1 MENERR
7 ARKRWWIPLAIGA
20 AGLATGMVIGG
31 ARGVKEVEVSS
42 EWEIDA
48 PAEDVFEML
57 LDTRNYVRWWPEMA
71 GHINTDRPYLTA
83 STVARCAARLPVA
96 FLPFQPTLHVTIRFP
111 QIERNQR
118 IRARLT
124 GDVSGIAEWVIV
136 PQRAAAG
143 VVLKQNARLRLSHPL
158 LNLAMLILPEAS
170 WRLNLERMLLEV
182 RAGLRRALEFAEPEF
197 ALARR

>member
-20 AGLATGMVIGG
+20 AGLATGVVIGG
-31 ARGVKEVEVSS
+31 ARAVKEVEVSS

-48 PAEDVFEML
+48 PVEDVFEML
-57 LDTRNYVRWWPEMA
+57 LDTRNYARWWPEMA
-71 GHINTDRPYLTA
+71 GHINTGGPYLNAT
-83 STVARCAARLPVA
+83 TVAQCVACLPVA
-96 FLPFQPTLHVTIRFP
+96 FLPFQPTLHITLRFP

-136 PQRAAAG
+136 SRGAGAG
-143 VVLKQNARLRLSHPL
+143 VVLKQNARLRLSLPL
-158 LNLAMLILPEAS
+158 LNLAMLILPEAA
-170 WRLNLERMLLEV
+170 WRLNLERLLLEV
-182 RAGLRRALEFAEPEF
+182 RAGLRRAMEFAEPEF